1 MSDETFISVQ
11 NNMKKQFKGIDFND
25 ISGINVAAYGIA
37 GLHNSIGERFRGIDF
52 SAITATNTATYG
64 IAAKIAELQNTVGKQ
79 FREIDFNAIT
89 RINTATYGIAAK
101 ISELQNSVGK
111 RSRGIDFNAITGINT
126 AAYGIAA
133 KMTEMQNNITKQFTG
148 INYNS
153 ILGINTAILSLNET
167 MMELQNNFR
176 KQFDEKDLS
185 NIRFNE
191 NGTISYLNETVDIND
206 TLDEISSCVY
216 GDLNVEQ
223 KISNIF
229 GNIKLKHPLVVF
241 VVLYLVLSPLSAYYD
256 DLVKSKITA
265 TVQVIQNKHI
275 AGKDKNKIM
284 KDIKSVVSHE
294 LNTNS
299 SDNTNIKSTLSD
311 YRFVKVDC
319 LNVRIINSSD
329 SKVLFTL
336 QFGQVVK
343 ILDKNKEWVLIE
355 YSDDKNICIKG
366 WVFSKYIST
375 FK

>member
-1 MSDETFISVQ
+1 
-11 NNMKKQFKGIDFND
+11 MKKQFKGIDFND